1 MTTPAPT
8 KMPWNSRSAAWSAT
22 RWRRLRPA
30 TPCDEISHYQGV
42 GGVVELLE
50 KIAQEDGNRKGEQIP
65 LDGSGGHQFCVRSHM
80 L

>member
-1 MTTPAPT
+1 
-8 KMPWNSRSAAWSAT
+8 
-22 RWRRLRPA
+22 
-30 TPCDEISHYQGV
+30 
-42 GGVVELLE
+42 LLE